1 MARTANFLR
10 EDRLGLTVALV
21 AHIALAALFLV
32 QGEERAALVTPE
44 RMVVS
49 LADEVSLESTAPDP
63 SAEPAASYAPA
74 LADVPAPPVAA
85 AADPAERTVPR
96 EVPQPAPVAAP
107 RPEPTRQ
114 PRTETPRPRPAA
126 ARPSSSAPTPA
137 PAPAV
142 AASAPTTPRERTG
155 GSRIGADFLEGR
167 SNSEG
172 RAGSPATAFGASE
185 AASLNSA
192 IARQLKPHW
201 QAPSG
206 VDADQLVTIVRFRL
220 ERNGSLQGAPSCVS
234 QTGVT
239 PSNTPQKDLHCE
251 RAIRAVRTAA
261 PFNLPDQFYEHW
273 RLVNSRF
280 DRRL

>member
-1 MARTANFLR
+1 MAEPAFLSR
-10 EDRLGLTVALV
+10 EDRLGLTVAIA
-21 AHIALAALFLV
+21 AHVGLAALFIAQDDTAV
-32 QGEERAALVTPE
+32 SFEMPE
-44 RMVVS
+44 RMVVR

-63 SAEPAASYAPA
+63 SAEPAASYAPT
-74 LADVPAPPVAA
+74 LAEIPSPPAPVP
-85 AADPAERTVPR
+85 DPARAPVERTIPR
-96 EVPQPAPVAAP
+96 EISDPTPVAAP
-107 RPEPTRQ
+107 RPQPTRA
-114 PRTETPRPRPAA
+114 PRATPAPRPTATARARPAPARTE
-126 ARPSSSAPTPA
+126 PA
-137 PAPAV
+137 PAPAP
-142 AASAPTTPRERTG
+142 ARPREQSG

-167 SNSEG
+167 SDTEG
-172 RAGSPATAFGASE
+172 RSGTPAAAFGASE

-192 IARQLKPHW
+192 IARELKPHW

-206 VDADQLVTIVRFRL
+206 VDVEQLVTIVRFRL
-220 ERNGSLQGAPSCVS
+220 NRDGSLEGSPSCTS

-239 PSNTPQKDLHCE
+239 ASNTPQKDLHCE